1 MERDGAARPMS
12 EPTIEQVNAAVK
24 AVVAAGRIFQA
35 DEPGELFHGR
45 LLGLKQAEQ
54 IGRKVCELRVGIG
67 TVVTPLAR
75 DLLKKNQVSL
85 RLVNE
90 AQIAGGEWG
99 FVIESQSG
107 VSSAIRR
114 HLMEGSQSWSEVG
127 TTALDAAL
135 WVVAAPNRGASLL
148 TSEASIAVWKAN
160 ATPGVRAAFAFDLDS
175 AARAIRHLGVNLLVI
190 ETHHSSISFLKHL
203 LTTFQRAGSPI
214 PFVARTVADE
224 NRASDRPSYSV
235 ERSYGPAERALRDR
249 LAHATIGAR
258 PGLGGPG

>member
-1 MERDGAARPMS
+1 MS
-12 EPTIEQVNAAVK
+12 EPTIEQVNDAVK
-24 AVVAAGRIFQA
+24 AVLAAARISQA
-35 DEPGELFHGR
+35 GEPDQTFHGR
-45 LLGLKQAEQ
+45 LLGLKHAEQ
-54 IGRKVCELRVGIG
+54 IGRKSGELHIAIG

-85 RLVNE
+85 RFVNE

-107 VSSAIRR
+107 ISSAIRGS
-114 HLMEGSQSWSEVG
+114 LMEGSKSWSEVG

-135 WVVAAPNRGASLL
+135 WVVAAPNRGAALL

-160 ATPGVRAAFAFDLDS
+160 AIPGVRAAFAFDLDS

-203 LTTFQRAGSPI
+203 LTTFQRGGSPI
-214 PFVARTVADE
+214 PFLARTQADE
-224 NRASDRPSYSV
+224 NRASDRPSYAV

-258 PGLGGPG
+258 PRLGGPG